1 MTFVKPQDGT
11 EIYFKLREKETPATL
26 ITLQA
31 LPASVAQGWGHA
43 ATTARS
49 RLRLAWWRAQAT
61 GDP

>member
-49 RLRLAWWRAQAT
+49 S
-61 GDP
+61 PHFSHH